1 MTQDSMF
8 PELEPQ
14 PPLWP
19 GKPEVVAHGHVQQ
32 GGRCA
37 HCDTFLPRDK
47 AIYKLAPACCLDHL
61 VIQKRAKNGPGK
73 WVCAPC
79 RWSLAPEEGVE

>member
-14 PPLWP
+14 PPPWP
-19 GKPEVVAHGHVQQ
+19 GQPEEVSKGYVQQ

-37 HCDTFLPRDK
+37 HCGTFLPRDK
-47 AIYKLAPACCLDHL
+47 AIHKLAPACCLDHL
-61 VIQKRAKNGPGK
+61 TIQKRAKNGPGK
-73 WVCAPC
+73 WVCTPC
-79 RWSLAPEEGVE
+79 RNDLIGEQE